1 MIYSF
6 AGTFNYAY
14 TDAHPGI
21 VRGYVFTACHRAH
34 AHCGCI
40 RGKPCVLLVEHNSA
54 AGDFPMHF
62 LDAYYHIY
70 EYLQHHNLDILSDDE
85 LDAIWSAYGWIYEWQ
100 LLPSNPAHGA
110 HGEQGTPREQKLEPR
125 ERLHAACNSA
135 GSVEESDT
143 GKPSDVD

>member
-21 VRGYVFTACHRAH
+21 VRGYLFTACHRAH

-85 LDAIWSAYGWIYEWQ
+85 LDDVWSAPKYSYGWIYEWQ
-100 LLPSNPAHGA
+100 LLRTELDSYGFVRKM
-110 HGEQGTPREQKLEPR
+110 GRR
-125 ERLHAACNSA
+125 
-135 GSVEESDT
+135 
-143 GKPSDVD
+143 